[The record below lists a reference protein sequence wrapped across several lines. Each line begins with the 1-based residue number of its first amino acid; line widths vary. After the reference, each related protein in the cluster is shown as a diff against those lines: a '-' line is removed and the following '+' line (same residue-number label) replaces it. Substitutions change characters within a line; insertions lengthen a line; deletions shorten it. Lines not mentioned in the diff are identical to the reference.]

1 MKKDNYKILVIDD
14 EKSIRRL
21 LEKELRAKNREILFA
36 DCGKTAIEISQN
48 NVIDVMLM
56 DLRLPDVND
65 LDLLIK
71 MKATSCNTEIIMIT
85 GQGDID
91 TAVRAMKYGVCDFIQ
106 KPFDL
111 DELELLVEKAH
122 QRATIKREKGEA
134 PQSPLE
140 DQVQFIGSSKAIQNI
155 RFLVKKVAPANISVL
170 LTGES
175 GVGKDVVAQMI
186 HQQSPRAD
194 REIIIKN
201 CATLQKELSRSE
213 LFGYAQGAFT
223 GADRAH
229 EGLLSYA
236 DQSTLFLDEIGELPL
251 SVQASLLRVLETK
264 RYRRVGEKHE
274 HQVDVRFI
282 FATNRDLLDNGDEGR
297 FNEAFRNRI
306 NAFQIHILALRE
318 RKEDL
323 PLLVDFFLAR
333 LTQQGRVYTIE
344 EEAMQAIF
352 AYDWPGN
359 VRELRNVIER
369 ATILAEND
377 LITLTCLPTELLGET
392 NCKDNALSLEKVEQ
406 DHILKILNFYDGNR
420 QKTSD
425 ILGISRKTLYR
436 KLAKF
441 GSDQ

>member
-21 LEKELRAKNREILFA
+21 LEKELRATGRDILLA
-36 DCGKTAIEISQN
+36 DCAKTAIEISKK

-56 DLRLPDVND
+56 DLRLPDIND
-65 LDLLIK
+65 LDLLIE
-71 MKATSCNTEIIMIT
+71 MKASSRDTEIIMIT

-111 DELELLVEKAH
+111 DKLDLLVEKAH
-122 QRATIKREKGEA
+122 QRATINREKGEI
-134 PQSPLE
+134 PESPPE
-140 DQVQFIGSSKAIQNI
+140 DQVQFIGSSKAIQGI
-155 RFLVKKVAPANISVL
+155 RFLVEKVSPANISVL

-186 HQQSPRAD
+186 HQQSTRAD

-223 GADRAH
+223 GADRPYD
-229 EGLLSYA
+229 GLLAHA
-236 DQSTLFLDEIGELPL
+236 DKSTLFLDEIGELPL
-251 SVQASLLRVLETK
+251 AVQASLLRVLETR

-274 HQVDVRFI
+274 HQVDVRFV
-282 FATNRDLLDNGDEGR
+282 FATNRDLSEHGDEER

-306 NAFQIHILALRE
+306 NAFQIHIPALRE

-333 LTQQGRVYTIE
+333 LTQKGRVYTIE

-377 LITLTCLPTELLGET
+377 LITLTCLPTELLGDTGYEG
-392 NCKDNALSLEKVEQ
+392 NALSLEKVEQ
-406 DHILKILNFYDGNR
+406 DHILKILNFYNSNR
-420 QKTSD
+420 QKTAD

-441 GSDQ
+441 GTEQ